1 MDRMENLD
9 NFDNGLDDVEE
20 NKKEMA
26 ALKANEEKCWL
37 DGSCADK
44 VPLYNTLEYRVGIL
58 FKEGHRKQVERAFL
72 NL

>member
-1 MDRMENLD
+1 MDRMENWE

-44 VPLYNTLEYRVGIL
+44 VPLYNTLEYRVGML
-58 FKEGHRKQVERAFL
+58 RKAIENKFSERF
-72 NL
+72 

>member
-1 MDRMENLD
+1 MDRMENWD

-44 VPLYNTLEYRVGIL
+44 VPLYNTLEYRVGML
-58 FKEGHRKQVERAFL
+58 RKATKNKFSERF
-72 NL
+72 

>member
-1 MDRMENLD
+1 MDRMENWE

-58 FKEGHRKQVERAFL
+58 RKAIENKLSERF
-72 NL
+72 

>member
-1 MDRMENLD
+1 MDRMENWD

-44 VPLYNTLEYRVGIL
+44 VPLYNTLEYRVGML
-58 FKEGHRKQVERAFL
+58 RKAIENKFSERF
-72 NL
+72 

>member
-1 MDRMENLD
+1 MDRMENWE

-58 FKEGHRKQVERAFL
+58 RKAIENKLRERF
-72 NL
+72 

>member
-1 MDRMENLD
+1 MDRMENWE

-44 VPLYNTLEYRVGIL
+44 VPLYNTLEYRVGML
-58 FKEGHRKQVERAFL
+58 RKAKENKFSERF
-72 NL
+72 